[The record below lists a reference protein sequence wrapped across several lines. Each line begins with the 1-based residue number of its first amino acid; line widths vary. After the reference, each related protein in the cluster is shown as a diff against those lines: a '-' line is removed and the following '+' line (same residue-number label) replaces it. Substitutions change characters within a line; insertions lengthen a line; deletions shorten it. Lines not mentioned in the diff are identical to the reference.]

1 MKVVLYG
8 KAFGKDYDCLM
19 RDMLHLLQE
28 SGVEIIVYESFL
40 SDIKHCFDDEVNYA
54 VLKKTDDIKGKADV
68 LFSFGGDGTILQA
81 SAYASEHDKLLLGI
95 NTGRLGFMA
104 SMETDE
110 LENLSRLKAMWYM
123 PSVKLTIHPPFS
135 PLKA

>member
-40 SDIKHCFDDEVNYA
+40 SDIKHCFNDDINYS
-54 VLKKTDDIKGKADV
+54 VLRKTDDIKGKADV
-68 LFSFGGDGTILQA
+68 LFYQQNA
-81 SAYASEHDKLLLGI
+81 S
-95 NTGRLGFMA
+95 
-104 SMETDE
+104 
-110 LENLSRLKAMWYM
+110 
-123 PSVKLTIHPPFS
+123 
-135 PLKA
+135 